1 MSSADHTLAV
11 DHRLKEAEVRN
22 VKKRRIEAE
31 ARTLGNTQFEGVVWN
46 RREKKWRA
54 QKNVDLKAEA
64 LGDFDTAEVRLNVVS
79 RGKLLPHPPGTL
91 LTDLLLPV

>member
-31 ARTLGNTQFEGVVWN
+31 ARTLGNTQFEGVV
-46 RREKKWRA
+46 WRA